1 MDDERDSEQHHDQ
14 GTELDGVFAERRRLL
29 SLAYRMTGTLADAED
44 VVQETYLRWYRLE
57 EAERT
62 AIANPAGWLTRVASR
77 IALDLLASARRR
89 RERYI
94 GQWLPEPL
102 PADLFDGTAPPAP
115 LTPAGGTADPLD
127 RVTLDDAVSTAL
139 LVVLEAMTPAQ
150 RVAFVLHDVF
160 AVPFDEI
167 AGIVGRTPAAVRQL
181 AATGR
186 RQVREHRTAAVPRD
200 EHDRTVRAFLRAA
213 QAGDMEQLMR
223 VLAPDVELRTD
234 ANGLV
239 TAALNVI
246 EGPGRVARL
255 VLGVD
260 AKMPELTQHLEPLAD
275 GLGVVLRSGDTV
287 AGVMTFHVEHELVT
301 DVWIMLNP
309 AKLTHWL
316 PTPPETDPARRARP

>member
-1 MDDERDSEQHHDQ
+1 VDDERDSERDDEQH
-14 GTELDGVFAERRRLL
+14 TELDGVFAERRRLL

-44 VVQETYLRWYRLE
+44 IVQETYLRWYRLE

-62 AIANPAGWLTRVASR
+62 AVANPAGWLTRVASR

-102 PADLFDGTAPPAP
+102 PADLFDGTAPLAP
-115 LTPAGGTADPLD
+115 VDGAADPLD

-186 RQVREHRTAAVPRD
+186 RQVRENRTAAVPRD

-213 QAGDMEQLMR
+213 QAGDMQQLMR

-246 EGPGRVARL
+246 EGPERVARL

-260 AKMPELTQHLEPLAD
+260 AKMPELTHHLEPTAD
-275 GLGVVLRSGDTV
+275 GLGVVLRTGDQV
-287 AGVMTFHVEHELVT
+287 AGVMTLRVEHEQVT

-316 PTPPETDPARRARP
+316 PTPGTDEGRDDD